1 MGEYAHT
8 LSLSSRRHRTKA
20 ELWEILTRVWPMLC
34 RCLLIWIGAPD
45 RIRTCDRWLRRPLL
59 YPAELRA
66 LENNIDRRAPH
77 AWRVLPHKWGG
88 RGVSN
93 PLPPEPQSGAL
104 PGELRPP
111 LTWEDRTGCRIG
123 LEIGRGREIR
133 TPDILLPKQAR
144 YQTALYP
151 DALILALLHR
161 MTSGRHHTRA
171 VRKRQRAALIVLLFS
186 AVGASGCRRGCLP
199 ARHLMPVIGR
209 AARRHARSRAQFWRR
224 YAPQSNLRSLRQ

>member
-1 MGEYAHT
+1 MGNFDPSVADAV
-8 LSLSSRRHRTKA
+8 SL
-20 ELWEILTRVWPMLC
+20 LTDMR
-34 RCLLIWIGAPD
+34 IGAPD

-151 DALILALLHR
+151 DDPEHRCATAVFRRRIILSPYR
-161 MTSGRHHTRA
+161 GVNA
-171 VRKRQRAALIVLLFS
+171 VLVILPQFPP
-186 AVGASGCRRGCLP
+186 RRPSHLP
-199 ARHLMPVIGR
+199 ELRGTIRGLSNPP
-209 AARRHARSRAQFWRR
+209 
-224 YAPQSNLRSLRQ
+224 PQEII